1 MIICYKIVPVAHK
14 SFRFSSN
21 DDDDKDDS
29 HDINDDNEDDD
40 DNDGRE
46 KTALSDRGDELG
58 KLCQQEKTRTSVA
71 SFKLQHQT
79 FSSDIV

>member
-1 MIICYKIVPVAHK
+1 MIICYKIVPVAH

-40 DNDGRE
+40 DNDDDDDDTNLCLIQG
-46 KTALSDRGDELG
+46 LVLGFRGEIL
-58 KLCQQEKTRTSVA
+58 L
-71 SFKLQHQT
+71 LL
-79 FSSDIV
+79 

>member
-40 DNDGRE
+40 DNE
-46 KTALSDRGDELG
+46 SNQELDEHNV
-58 KLCQQEKTRTSVA
+58 KECFNKNIKNCRKCWSYVFQR
-71 SFKLQHQT
+71 
-79 FSSDIV
+79 I